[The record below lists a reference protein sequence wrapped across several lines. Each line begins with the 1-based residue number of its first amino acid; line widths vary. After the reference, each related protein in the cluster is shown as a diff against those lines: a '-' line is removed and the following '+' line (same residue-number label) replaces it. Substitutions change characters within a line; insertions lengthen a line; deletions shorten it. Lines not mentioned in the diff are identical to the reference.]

1 MLEWIVQHTTYVIN
15 ARMIPTLLAPVLSAF
30 ECGLGSPF
38 ESRLQHRQM
47 CGPVSAVKLA
57 KPSPNAS
64 HVALARVEIRQATG
78 DASKIIPERHAG
90 TRLAYHN

>member
-1 MLEWIVQHTTYVIN
+1 MLEWIVQHNPIN
-15 ARMIPTLLAPVLSAF
+15 ARMIPTLLAPILSAF
-30 ECGLGSPF
+30 EYRLGSSF
-38 ESRLQHRQM
+38 ESCLQHRQM

-57 KPSPNAS
+57 EPSPNAS